1 VFDYAAYPAEILRHA
16 IDQPHLNPSYS
27 LQRTPRAQGKN
38 AGDFLASLGMGV
50 ARGVDPELKAN
61 LGATQEI
68 NRRGAQQLRH
78 NVAMHHIKLLF
89 LIAAILSLCC
99 CSCFAQNSA
108 DPAAGR
114 WSEEDANDWYAHQP
128 WLVGSDYIPANAI
141 NELEMWQAESFDP
154 KRIDLE
160 LGWAQ
165 SLGMNTMRVFLH
177 DLLWQQ
183 DAKGFTMRVD
193 TFLSIA
199 DKHHIKILFVLFD
212 SCWDPYPRLGP
223 QREPRPGV
231 HNSGWLQSP
240 GAKALDDPSQYPRLE
255 AYAKGIVA
263 AFASDKRILG
273 WDVWNEPGGTNE
285 GSYEKQEPKDKVDR
299 VLVLLPQAFAW
310 VRSAHP
316 SQPLTSGLW
325 EGDWTTLDKLSRM
338 QRIQLELSDVLS
350 FHNYAKPDDF
360 EKHVVFL
367 QQFHRP
373 ILCTEYMA
381 RGAGSMFQ
389 SILPVAK
396 KYKVAAINWGLV
408 AGKTQTYYPW
418 DSWQHP
424 YVDHQP
430 PLWHHEVFHTDGK
443 PYSEEEVAFI
453 RQMTGR

>member
-1 VFDYAAYPAEILRHA
+1 MH
-16 IDQPHLNPSYS
+16 
-27 LQRTPRAQGKN
+27 
-38 AGDFLASLGMGV
+38 
-50 ARGVDPELKAN
+50 
-61 LGATQEI
+61 
-68 NRRGAQQLRH
+68 RR
-78 NVAMHHIKLLF
+78 KLFFFVIVSVLF
-89 LIAAILSLCC
+89 FCC
-99 CSCFAQNSA
+99 CSCFAQTSA

-114 WSEEDANDWYAHQP
+114 WSEQAANDWYAHRP

-154 KRIDLE
+154 KRMDLE

-212 SCWDPYPRLGP
+212 SCWDPYPQLGP
-223 QREPRPGV
+223 QRAPRPGV
-231 HNSGWLQSP
+231 HNSGWVQSP

-255 AYAKGIVA
+255 AYAKGIVS

-273 WDVWNEPGGTNE
+273 WDVWNEPGGTNQ
-285 GSYEKQEPKDKVDR
+285 GSYEKQEPKDKVNR
-299 VLVLLPQAFAW
+299 VLVLLPQTFAW

-325 EGDWTTLDKLSRM
+325 EGDWTTLDELSAM
-338 QRIQLELSDVLS
+338 QKIQLELSDVLS

-381 RGAGSMFQ
+381 RGAGSTFQ
-389 SILPVAK
+389 GILPIAK
-396 KYKVAAINWGLV
+396 NYKVAAINWGLV

-430 PLWHHEVFHTDGK
+430 PVWHHEVFHTDGK